1 MPSSN
6 ATGNVM
12 AIPDVSIVEVST
24 PSTSVEEV
32 ANDGY
37 VTTIENISSISVD
50 NEHVNLIEV
59 GMQGPPGPG
68 GYTTPYEA
76 RSDTFSDAL
85 VYRGESAVGSLETA
99 YVWRVRRIAITY
111 GSTIATKTE
120 YANGSQSFTTAWS
133 NRYTQPYS

>member
-1 MPSSN
+1 
-6 ATGNVM
+6 M

-68 GYTTPYEA
+68 GSTTPYEA
-76 RSDTFSDAL
+76 LSDTFSDTL

-99 YVWRVRRIAITY
+99 SIWRVRRIAITY
-111 GSTIATKTE
+111 G
-120 YANGSQSFTTAWS
+120 
-133 NRYTQPYS
+133 